1 MLKRKE
7 KDRELRLEWGVWGLE
22 EKRLIFSCKKFEILF
37 ILRYIHLQVIKKVL
51 IPSHCIMLFQ
61 C

>member
-22 EKRLIFSCKKFEILF
+22 EKRLIFSCKKFETIYTPKQREA
-37 ILRYIHLQVIKKVL
+37 I
-51 IPSHCIMLFQ
+51 HCIMLFL